1 MCGSGKNS
9 ADRED
14 AAGETDMNESKTRRG
29 TITFLAGCMFSGK
42 TTELL
47 RRLAAYPP
55 GSSVVF
61 KHVTDRRYCANA
73 VVSHDGKT
81 WPAVP
86 ITAAGEVLPHVEPG
100 IRMVA
105 VEEAHFFDDRVIE
118 VAQELAD
125 RGVNVILTALDCD
138 SWGRPIAIAQRLL
151 DLADEPII
159 KQTVCARCGGVGCR
173 SQRLTP
179 IIDGNM
185 VGGSE
190 SYEPRCEACL
200 QPPPEPPPEMA

>member
-1 MCGSGKNS
+1 MKKGN
-9 ADRED
+9 
-14 AAGETDMNESKTRRG
+14 TRRG
-29 TITFLAGCMFSGK
+29 KITFLAGCMFSGK

-61 KHVTDRRYCANA
+61 KHVIDLRYCADA
-73 VVSHDGKT
+73 VVSHDGKR
-81 WPAVP
+81 WPALP
-86 ITAAGEVLPHVEPG
+86 ITSADEILPRVELG
-100 IRMVA
+100 IQMVA
-105 VEEAHFFDDRVIE
+105 IEEAHFFDDRVIE
-118 VAQELAD
+118 VAQKLAD
-125 RGVNVILTALDCD
+125 CRVNVILTALDFD

-159 KQTVCARCGGVGCR
+159 KQTVCARCGGIGSR

-179 IIDGNM
+179 IINGNM
-185 VGGSE
+185 VGGPE

-200 QPPPEPPPEMA
+200 QPPPELPPESA